1 MPFMNCV
8 PGAALQHALQQ
19 VAWLLHYSHKAKQH
33 TLRSKFHCSAMII
46 PIAIGTQ
53 NSDDN

>member
-1 MPFMNCV
+1 MNCV

-19 VAWLLHYSHKAKQH
+19 VAWLQHYSHKAKQH
-33 TLRSKFHCSAMII
+33 TLRSKFLYSAMII